1 MMSGNVISRNVDQ
14 IKGICEPTTDSLGV
28 SQEKS
33 YRNIDLYNGDLYIDL
48 YNPIYF
54 LKNNLVT
61 LSKIYM
67 RNTVTRF
74 KWFIRNVIG

>member
-14 IKGICEPTTDSLGV
+14 IKGICEPTADSLGV

-48 YNPIYF
+48 YNPIIF
-54 LKNNLVT
+54 
-61 LSKIYM
+61 
-67 RNTVTRF
+67 
-74 KWFIRNVIG
+74 